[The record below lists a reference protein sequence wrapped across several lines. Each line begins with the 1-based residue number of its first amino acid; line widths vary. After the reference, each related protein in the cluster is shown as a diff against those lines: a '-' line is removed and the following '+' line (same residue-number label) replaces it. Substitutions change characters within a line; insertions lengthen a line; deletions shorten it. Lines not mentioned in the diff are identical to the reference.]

1 MKSYHSYA
9 VEDRVG
15 FADWCNRILGKARL
29 HKIDKNFSRKIVYG
43 PYYIVLKKLHAVFIF
58 SFRKRA
64 RRVGRKGTLLADPK
78 IFKP

>member
-43 PYYIVLKKLHAVFIF
+43 PYNMDYTIWTILYCTKKLHAVFIF

-64 RRVGRKGTLLADPK
+64 RRVGRKGT
-78 IFKP
+78 